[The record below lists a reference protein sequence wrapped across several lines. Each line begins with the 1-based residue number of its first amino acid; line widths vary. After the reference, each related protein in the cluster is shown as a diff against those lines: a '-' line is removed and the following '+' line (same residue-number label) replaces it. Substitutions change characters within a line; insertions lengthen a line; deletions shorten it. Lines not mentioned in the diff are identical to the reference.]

1 LLRFRPP
8 FKGSQGTRET
18 PETRP
23 PNRNLPGSPPQQ
35 GKIAVFA
42 PNQGASLPCRPRIVH
57 GAGPGPLAVHA
68 SLEEQFF
75 MTEPNLSF
83 AGRLAVAVGSFFAIL
98 GDGKLAA
105 NVQRLRNGETVPVAA
120 APVAA
125 PVQPVPAAA
134 PVAPAAITPQP
145 QPQPA
150 PAIEAANPDSALQ
163 LLGLLQRN
171 ARFVDFVEEDIAGY
185 SDADIGAAARL
196 VHEGCRTTLREHF
209 TIRPVRDESE
219 GSRVTLPEGFDATAV
234 RLTGNVV
241 GAAPFSGSIA
251 HRGWRV
257 TDVKL
262 PKRVK
267 THDVTVIAPAEV
279 EL

>member
-1 LLRFRPP
+1 
-8 FKGSQGTRET
+8 
-18 PETRP
+18 
-23 PNRNLPGSPPQQ
+23 
-35 GKIAVFA
+35 
-42 PNQGASLPCRPRIVH
+42 
-57 GAGPGPLAVHA
+57 
-68 SLEEQFF
+68 
-75 MTEPNLSF
+75 MTDSNLSF

-105 NVQRLRNGETVPVAA
+105 NVRRLRNGE
-120 APVAA
+120 
-125 PVQPVPAAA
+125 AA
-134 PVAPAAITPQP
+134 PVAPAAQP
-145 QPQPA
+145 HA
-150 PAIEAANPDSALQ
+150 PAAAPVTAPPAAPAAPAAPVIAAASPDSALQ

-196 VHEGCRTTLREHF
+196 VHEGCRSTLREHF
-209 TIRPVRDESE
+209 TIRPVRDEAE

-241 GAAPFSGSIA
+241 GTAPFTGNIA

-257 TDVKL
+257 ADVKL
-262 PKRVK
+262 PKLVK